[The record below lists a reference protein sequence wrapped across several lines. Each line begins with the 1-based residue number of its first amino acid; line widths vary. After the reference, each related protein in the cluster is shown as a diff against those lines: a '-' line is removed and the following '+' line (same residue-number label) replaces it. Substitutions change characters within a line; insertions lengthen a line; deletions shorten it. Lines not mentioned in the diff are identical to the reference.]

1 MKTLVIVESPA
12 KCAKIQNYLGP
23 GYIVKASFGHICNLD
38 TKKGLDAIDIN
49 NHYKPKF
56 INIKE
61 KKKYID
67 DLKKHAQNCDEVII
81 ASDLDREGEA
91 IGYHVCRVLNLDI
104 KKTKRIVFNEITKK
118 AIQQAVKDYRE
129 IDMNLVNAQQARQ
142 ILDFVIG
149 FDISPVL
156 WKFIKSGI
164 SAGRCQTPALR
175 LVNEK
180 EESIDKFKST
190 NYFDLQG
197 TFTIEFV
204 EDIDTRNGTQE
215 CSSTVDFQCKYSKKL
230 KNKNVVMESLEKYKT
245 SNFQI
250 TNITMTESKSKSGAP
265 FITSTLQQECS
276 NKLSVPPAKTMQ
288 IAQKLYEGGLITYM
302 RTDSKIISED
312 CLDTIKQYVTETF
325 GDNFYK
331 QTRYKNDSNNTQEA
345 HECIRPVD
353 IHKIDISDDFT
364 SQEKKVYQLI
374 WRRTVASQMSD
385 SITQVMKVVINDNQ
399 VKYPFDTEFTKTL
412 HLGYLKAYG
421 EASHDDI
428 TFIKDD
434 IEVGD
439 TVEIDIITSEEKS
452 TKSTARYTE
461 ASLIKDLEKK
471 GIARPSTF
479 ASIIDTLFKREYIV
493 KESRKGS
500 NIEISIFQLKN
511 NEIIDKKHTV
521 KSGTETN
528 KIFMTELGKKVIE
541 FMNQHFDNII
551 NYEFTADL
559 EKQLDTI
566 ADGNCESE
574 TVIDSTY
581 KSFHP
586 KVVELKDKPGGI
598 GKQDTVWDKKE
609 FKSKMTT
616 SDGENVYVFKG
627 KYGPVIQIGEEDTKK
642 YIGIP
647 NDTDIKTITNEEIIE
662 FLNYPKCLGKIDGK
676 DVTMYVGNNGYYIK
690 YNNRNFGANPQITLD
705 ECKLLIEE
713 KKQNGLVKTVN
724 DKMSIRNG
732 PHGPYI
738 MVRNL
743 KKPKDKPKFI
753 TIPPEYHDKLDKLNL
768 KQCNEIVNSGNS
780 VGGKGKGKG
789 KGK

>member
-12 KCAKIQNYLGP
+12 KCSKIQSYLGS

-38 TKKGLDAIDIN
+38 TKKGLDAVDIN

-67 DLKKHAQNCDEVII
+67 DLKKNAQKCDEVII

-91 IGYHVCRVLNLDI
+91 IGYHVCRVLKLDI

-118 AIQQAVKDYRE
+118 AIQQAVKDYRH

-156 WKFIKSGI
+156 WKYIKSGI

-180 EESIDKFKST
+180 EEAIDKFQST
-190 NYFDLQG
+190 NFFDLQG
-197 TFTIEFV
+197 KFTMEFV
-204 EDIDTRNGTQE
+204 EEQDSRDTKEE
-215 CSSTVDFQCKYSKKL
+215 CSSTVTFDCKYSKKL
-230 KNKNVVMESLEKYKT
+230 KNKNVAIEALEKYKT
-245 SNFQI
+245 SDFRI

-276 NKLSVPPAKTMQ
+276 NKLSIPPAKTMQ

-312 CLDTIKQYVTETF
+312 CLEAIKNYVKDTYGKKY
-325 GDNFYK
+325 YK
-331 QTRYKNDSNNTQEA
+331 QTHYKNDGNNTQEA
-345 HECIRPVD
+345 HECVRPVD
-353 IHKIDISDDFT
+353 ICKIDISHDYT

-374 WRRTVASQMSD
+374 WRRTIASQMSD

-421 EASHDDI
+421 ESSHDDI
-428 TFIKDD
+428 TSIKDD
-434 IEVGD
+434 INIGD
-439 TVEIDIITSEEKS
+439 SVEIDTITSEEKS

-461 ASLIKDLEKK
+461 ASLIKDLEKR

-500 NIEISIFQLKN
+500 NVEISILQLKDDK
-511 NEIIDKKHTV
+511 ITDKKQTC
-521 KSGTETN
+521 KSGAETN
-528 KIFMTELGKKVIE
+528 KIFMTELGKKVIG
-541 FMNQHFDNII
+541 FMNEHFHNII

-566 ADGNCESE
+566 ASGDCESE
-574 TVIDSTY
+574 SIIDTTY

-598 GKQDTVWDKKE
+598 GKQDTVWEKKE
-609 FKSKMTT
+609 FNAIMTT

-627 KYGPVIQIGEEDTKK
+627 KYGPVIQIGEKDSKK

-647 NDTDIKTITNEEIIE
+647 NDTDIKTISNDEITE
-662 FLNYPKCLGKIDGK
+662 FLSYPKYLGKIDGK

-690 YNNRNFGANPQITLD
+690 YNDRNFGVNPEVTLD
-705 ECKLLIEE
+705 ECKLLVVE
-713 KKQNGLVKTVN
+713 KKQSGVIKTIN
-724 DKMSIRNG
+724 DKMSVRNG

-738 MVRNL
+738 MVRNPN
-743 KKPKDKPKFI
+743 KPKEKPKFI
-753 TIPPEYHDKLDKLNL
+753 TIPSEYHDKLDKLTL
-768 KQCNEIVNSGNS
+768 KQCNEIVKLSTNNG
-780 VGGKGKGKG
+780 GGKGKGKG
-789 KGK
+789 K